1 MTMNKCT
8 ERKAIALAT
17 DAARLALSRYDIR
30 RMSDAEVADVVD
42 TLVHFAVTTATRE
55 PAAARELEPDVRW
68 QVEYELGMH

>member
-1 MTMNKCT
+1 MNKCT

>member
-1 MTMNKCT
+1 MNKHT
-8 ERKAIALAT
+8 ERKALALAT
-17 DAARLALSRYDIR
+17 DAAKLALSRYDIR
-30 RMSDAEVADVVD
+30 RMSEAEVADVVD

>member
-1 MTMNKCT
+1 MTHA

-17 DAARLALSRYDIR
+17 DAAKLALSRYDIS

-42 TLVHFAVTTATRE
+42 TLVHFAITTATRE
-55 PAAARELEPDVRW
+55 PATARELEPDVRW